1 MTKSADQEHASPP
14 SSLPAYVFRGPA
26 HVAIRTRT
34 NDQPRYVDTRLK
46 VWTWYDGGVALKIDW
61 GELALAPELTE
72 IAKGFMAYSLE
83 KYAPQTAFMFARFL
97 VYLSSTNL
105 AQHFPWGQQNFIAKL
120 EDFKQVR
127 HNLIGLRRF
136 YRWAMDR
143 GINGFDP
150 ITYLK
155 IKEVKSDRVDPYA
168 RIFLSQSGLELD
180 EEVRLLKRIERE
192 PKSDSWEDVQLNIVL
207 HLGFEL
213 APRSIQFHSLDIA
226 DFEFIESAGHEKYY
240 TLWLPMA
247 KKVGQRRPERRPR
260 KITTRLGEKI
270 SRHVLEIQRR
280 FGSDCEPL
288 FVNPCGRRLSVI
300 EVGTGLKYELREAG
314 IDRPNQVSMLLRH
327 HLGQGL
333 ADQGTPADMI
343 AELLGHN
350 STVAARAYVTAT
362 PNIARIKEKALG
374 KSPAYQRIMRSLL
387 TGKIVQRRD
396 ATPEAAVRGVIDTQ
410 YIGDIGACALPVH
423 THCPYNPI
431 YACYT
436 CKKFHPFADGRHEQV
451 KDALQREAQRFID
464 MAEQAGDLSHNRP
477 LAQHQTT
484 ILAVSATIERCRQH
498 TEGDEDDAV

>member
-1 MTKSADQEHASPP
+1 MAKSADQKQATPP

-26 HVAIRTRT
+26 YVAIRTRT

-61 GELALAPELTE
+61 AKLALAPELNE
-72 IAKGFMAYSLE
+72 IAKGFMAYALE
-83 KYAPQTAFMFARFL
+83 RYAPQTAFIFARFL

-105 AQHFPWGQQNFIAKL
+105 ARHFPWSHQDLIARL
-120 EDFKQVR
+120 EGFKKVR
-127 HNLIGLRRF
+127 HNLIGFRRF
-136 YRWAMDR
+136 YLWALNR
-143 GINGFDP
+143 GIKGFDKD
-150 ITYLK
+150 IYLR
-155 IKEVKSDRVDPYA
+155 IKDTKSARVDPYS

-180 EEVRLLKRIERE
+180 EEVRLLKRIERHIS
-192 PKSDSWEDVQLNIVL
+192 SDCWAEAQFNIVL

-213 APRSIQFHSLDIA
+213 APRLIQFHSLDIA
-226 DFEFIESAGHEKYY
+226 DFEFVESADHEKYY

-260 KITTRLGEKI
+260 KITSRLGEKI
-270 SRHVLEIQRR
+270 SRHVLEIQCR
-280 FGSDCEPL
+280 FGNDREPL

-300 EVGTGLKYELREAG
+300 EIGSGLKHELREAG
-314 IDRPNQVSMLLRH
+314 IDRPNQVSILLRH

-387 TGKIVQRRD
+387 TGNIVQRRD
-396 ATPEAAVRGVIDTQ
+396 TAPEAAVRGVIDTQ

-498 TEGDEDDAV
+498 TEGGADDAV

>member
-26 HVAIRTRT
+26 YVAIRTRT

-61 GELALAPELTE
+61 VELALAPDLTE

-105 AQHFPWGQQNFIAKL
+105 ARHFPWDQQNFIAKL
-120 EDFKQVR
+120 EGFKQVR

-136 YRWAMDR
+136 YRWAIDR
-143 GINGFDP
+143 GIKGFDNK
-150 ITYLK
+150 TYLT
-155 IKEVKSDRVDPYA
+155 IKDTKSERVDPYA

-180 EEVRLLKRIERE
+180 EEIRLLKRIERRIS
-192 PKSDSWEDVQLNIVL
+192 SDYWEEAQFNMLL

-226 DFEFIESAGHEKYY
+226 DFEFIESADHEQYY

-270 SRHVLEIQRR
+270 SRHVSEIQRR

-300 EVGTGLKYELREAG
+300 EIGTGLKYEMREAG
-314 IDRPNQVSMLLRH
+314 IDRPNQVTMLLRH

-374 KSPAYQRIMRSLL
+374 KSPAYQCIMRSLL

-396 ATPEAAVRGVIDTQ
+396 TAPERAIRGVIDTQ

-464 MAEQAGDLSHNRP
+464 MAELAGDLIHNRP

-484 ILAVSATIERCRQH
+484 ILAVSATIERCRQQ
-498 TEGDEDDAV
+498 TEDAADDAV

>member
-1 MTKSADQEHASPP
+1 VTKSVDQEHALP
-14 SSLPAYVFRGPA
+14 SSSFPAYVFEGPA

-34 NDQPRYVDTRLK
+34 NDQPRYVDTRQP

-61 GELALAPELTE
+61 VSLDLNPELNE
-72 IAKGFMAYSLE
+72 IAKGFMAYALE
-83 KYAPQTAFMFARFL
+83 KYAPLTAFMFVRSL
-97 VYLSSTNL
+97 VYLSSTGL
-105 AQHFPWGQQNFIAKL
+105 ARNFPWNYQ
-120 EDFKQVR
+120 
-127 HNLIGLRRF
+127 NLIAELNGFKRSRQNLLGFRRL
-136 YRWAMDR
+136 YRWAVDR
-143 GINGFDP
+143 GIKGFDSN
-150 ITYLK
+150 IYLK
-155 IKEVKSDRVDPYA
+155 IKDVKSDRVDPYA

-180 EEVRLLKRIERE
+180 EEIRLLKRIEQIASS
-192 PKSDSWEDVQLNIVL
+192 SDWVAAQFNMML

-213 APRSIQFHSLDIA
+213 GPRSIQFHSLDIA
-226 DFEFIESAGHEKYY
+226 DFEFIESADHEKYY

-260 KITTRLGEKI
+260 KITTLLGEKI
-270 SRHVLEIQRR
+270 SRHVSEIQRR

-288 FVNPCGRRLSVI
+288 FLSPRGRRLSI
-300 EVGTGLKYELREAG
+300 NEIGLGLKHELREAG
-314 IDRPNQVSMLLRH
+314 IDKPNQVTMLLRH

-374 KSPAYQRIMRSLL
+374 KSPSYQRIMRSLL
-387 TGKIVQRRD
+387 TGEIVQRRNTV
-396 ATPEAAVRGVIDTQ
+396 AERAIRGVIDTQ

-423 THCPYNPI
+423 THCPYNPV

-451 KDALQREAQRFID
+451 KEALQREAQRFID
-464 MAEQAGDLSHNRP
+464 MAEQAGDLIHNRP

-498 TEGDEDDAV
+498 TEDAADDAI

>member
-34 NDQPRYVDTRLK
+34 NDQPSYVDTRLK

-300 EVGTGLKYELREAG
+300 EIGTGLKYELREAG

-396 ATPEAAVRGVIDTQ
+396 AAPEAAVRGVIDTQ

-498 TEGDEDDAV
+498 TEGAEDDAV

>member
-1 MTKSADQEHASPP
+1 MAKSADQKQATPP

-26 HVAIRTRT
+26 YVAIRTRT
-34 NDQPRYVDTRLK
+34 NDQPRYVDTRQK
-46 VWTWYDGGVALKIDW
+46 VWTWYDGGIALKIDW
-61 GELALAPELTE
+61 SAIQLNSELIE
-72 IAKGFMAYSLE
+72 IGKGFMAYALE
-83 KYAPQTAFMFARFL
+83 KYAPRTAVMFADTIRFL
-97 VYLSSTNL
+97 PGTNL
-105 AQHFPWGQQNFIAKL
+105 AAGLPWATHQ
-120 EDFKQVR
+120 
-127 HNLIGLRRF
+127 LITALGEIKKTRAVLVGFRRF

-150 ITYLK
+150 VTYLK

-180 EEVRLLKRIERE
+180 EEIRLLKRIERE
-192 PKSDSWEDVQLNIVL
+192 LKYDSWVDVQFNIVL
-207 HLGFEL
+207 HLGFEI
-213 APRSIQFHSLDIA
+213 APRSIQFHSLEIA
-226 DFEFIESAGHEKYY
+226 DFEFTESDDHEKYY

-247 KKVGQRRPERRPR
+247 KKLGQRRPERRPR

-270 SRHVLEIQRR
+270 SRHVSEIQRR

-288 FVNPCGRRLSVI
+288 FVNPCGRRLSII
-300 EVGTGLKYELREAG
+300 EIGTGLKYELREAG
-314 IDRPNQVSMLLRH
+314 IDRPNQVTMLLRH

-387 TGKIVQRRD
+387 TGEIVQRRD
-396 ATPEAAVRGVIDTQ
+396 TAPERAVRGVIDTQ

-464 MAEQAGDLSHNRP
+464 MAELAGDLIHNRP
-477 LAQHQTT
+477 MAQHQTT
-484 ILAVSATIERCRQH
+484 ILAVSATIERCRQQA
-498 TEGDEDDAV
+498 GDAADDAL

>member
-1 MTKSADQEHASPP
+1 MTKSADHEQASP
-14 SSLPAYVFRGPA
+14 SSSPPAYVFEGPA
-26 HVAIRTRT
+26 LVAIRTRT
-34 NDQPRYVDTRLK
+34 TDQPKYVDTRLPI
-46 VWTWYDGGVALKIDW
+46 WTWYDGGLAMTIDW
-61 GELALAPELTE
+61 AELHLNPDIMQ
-72 IAKGFMAYSLE
+72 IAKAFVAYALE
-83 KYAPQTAFMFARFL
+83 KYAPVTAFKASGVFGR
-97 VYLSSTNL
+97 L
-105 AQHFPWGQQNFIAKL
+105 AESEISCKFPWTRQEVVTVVTTWTKSRESVIF
-120 EDFKQVR
+120 FR
-127 HNLIGLRRF
+127 TF
-136 YRWAMDR
+136 YRWALGR
-143 GINGFDP
+143 GILGFDKE
-150 ITYLK
+150 TYLALK
-155 IKEVKSDRVDPYA
+155 EIKTNRVDPYE
-168 RIFLSQSGLELD
+168 RIFLSQSGLAFD
-180 EEVRLLKRIERE
+180 EEIRLLKRIERDLS
-192 PKSDSWEDVQLNIVL
+192 SDSWEEFQLNIIL

-213 APRSIQFHSLDIA
+213 APRSIQFHSLDVT

-247 KKVGQRRPERRPR
+247 KKVGQHRLERRPR

-280 FGSDCEPL
+280 FGSDCGPL

-300 EVGTGLKYELREAG
+300 EIGSGLKHELREAG
-314 IDRPNQVSMLLRH
+314 IDRPNQVTMLLRH

-362 PNIARIKEKALG
+362 PNIARVKEKALG

-387 TGKIVQRRD
+387 TGEIVQRRD
-396 ATPEAAVRGVIDTQ
+396 TAPERAVRGVIDTQ

-423 THCPYNPI
+423 TYCPYNPI

-464 MAEQAGDLSHNRP
+464 MAELTGDLIHNRP

-484 ILAVSATIERCRQH
+484 ILAVSATIERCRQQN
-498 TEGDEDDAV
+498 EDAADDAV

>member
-1 MTKSADQEHASPP
+1 MTKSIDHDYASPTCP
-14 SSLPAYVFRGPA
+14 LVAYVFQGPA
-26 HVAIRTRT
+26 RVAIRTRT
-34 NDQPRYVDTRLK
+34 NDQPRYVDTRPS
-46 VWTWYDGGVALKIDW
+46 VWIWYDGGTAMKIDW
-61 GELALAPELTE
+61 TGLKLNTEFIE
-72 IAKGFMAYSLE
+72 IAKAFMVHMLE
-83 KYAPQTAFMFARFL
+83 KYSPSTAYRAARML
-97 VYLSSTNL
+97 HRVSESDISLK
-105 AQHFPWGQQNFIAKL
+105 FPWAAHEIISAFNSWSCSREYVVVFRTL
-120 EDFKQVR
+120 
-127 HNLIGLRRF
+127 
-136 YRWAMDR
+136 YRWARDR
-143 GINGFDP
+143 GITGFSND
-150 ITYLK
+150 IYLK
-155 IKEVKSDRVDPYA
+155 IKDVKTERSAPYS

-180 EEVRLLKRIERE
+180 EEIRLLKRIERE
-192 PKSDSWEDVQLNIVL
+192 VSSDDWVDAQFNMML

-213 APRSIQFHSLDIA
+213 GPRSIQFHSLEIA
-226 DFEFIESAGHEKYY
+226 DFEVIETVENERYY

-260 KITTRLGEKI
+260 KVTTRLGEKI
-270 SRHVLEIQRR
+270 EQHIFGHQRR
-280 FGSDCEPL
+280 FGSACEPL
-288 FVNPCGRRLSVI
+288 FVSLDGKRLSVREI
-300 EVGTGLKYELREAG
+300 GDALKYELLEAG
-314 IDRPNQVSMLLRH
+314 IDKPNQVSILLRH

-387 TGKIVQRRD
+387 TGEVVQRRD
-396 ATPEAAVRGVIDTQ
+396 TVAERAIRGVIDTQ

-423 THCPYNPI
+423 TLCPYNPV

-451 KDALQREAQRFID
+451 KEALQREAQRFID
-464 MAEQAGDLSHNRP
+464 MAEQAGDLIHNRP

-498 TEGDEDDAV
+498 TEDAADDAV

>member
-1 MTKSADQEHASPP
+1 MGHT
-14 SSLPAYVFRGPA
+14 
-26 HVAIRTRT
+26 
-34 NDQPRYVDTRLK
+34 
-46 VWTWYDGGVALKIDW
+46 
-61 GELALAPELTE
+61 
-72 IAKGFMAYSLE
+72 
-83 KYAPQTAFMFARFL
+83 
-97 VYLSSTNL
+97 STNHCSRRDKKTRAVL
-105 AQHFPWGQQNFIAKL
+105 VGF
-120 EDFKQVR
+120 
-127 HNLIGLRRF
+127 RRF

-150 ITYLK
+150 ATYLK

-180 EEVRLLKRIERE
+180 EEIRLLKRIERE
-192 PKSDSWEDVQLNIVL
+192 LKCDSWVDVQFNIVL
-207 HLGFEL
+207 HLGFEI

-226 DFEFIESAGHEKYY
+226 DFEFIESTDHEKYY

-270 SRHVLEIQRR
+270 SRHVSEIQRR

-300 EVGTGLKYELREAG
+300 EVGSGLKHELREAG
-314 IDRPNQVSMLLRH
+314 IDRPNQVTMLLRH

-333 ADQGTPADMI
+333 ADQGTPADRI

-387 TGKIVQRRD
+387 TGKIVKRRD
-396 ATPEAAVRGVIDTQ
+396 TAPEAAVRGVIDTQ

-477 LAQHQTT
+477 LAQHQKT
-484 ILAVSATIERCRQH
+484 ILAVSTTIERCRQH
-498 TEGDEDDAV
+498 TEGAADDAV

>member
-1 MTKSADQEHASPP
+1 MTKSADHEDAPP
-14 SSLPAYVFRGPA
+14 SSSFPAYVFEGPA
-26 HVAIRTRT
+26 QVAIRTRT
-34 NDQPRYVDTRLK
+34 NDQPRYVDTRLS

-61 GELALAPELTE
+61 ASLDLTPELNE
-72 IAKGFMAYSLE
+72 IAKGFMAYALE
-83 KYAPQTAFMFARFL
+83 KYAPQTAFMFVRSL
-97 VYLSSTNL
+97 VYLSSTAL
-105 AQHFPWGQQNFIAKL
+105 ARYFPWDYQDLIAEL
-120 EDFKQVR
+120 NGFKKSRQ
-127 HNLIGLRRF
+127 HLIGFRRL
-136 YRWAMDR
+136 YRWAVDR
-143 GINGFDP
+143 GIKGFESN
-150 ITYLK
+150 IYLK
-155 IKEVKSDRVDPYA
+155 IKDVKSDRVDPYA
-168 RIFLSQSGLELD
+168 RIFLSQCGLELD
-180 EEVRLLKRIERE
+180 EEIRLLKCIER
-192 PKSDSWEDVQLNIVL
+192 KGSSSDWVAAQFNMML

-213 APRSIQFHSLDIA
+213 GPRAIQFHSLDIA
-226 DFEFIESAGHEKYY
+226 DFEFIESADHEKYY

-270 SRHVLEIQRR
+270 SRHVSEIQRR

-288 FVNPCGRRLSVI
+288 FVSPRGRRLSVNAI
-300 EVGTGLKYELREAG
+300 GPGLKHELREAG
-314 IDRPNQVSMLLRH
+314 IDKPNQVTMLLRH

-374 KSPAYQRIMRSLL
+374 KSTAYQHIMRSLL
-387 TGKIVQRRD
+387 TGEIVQRRD
-396 ATPEAAVRGVIDTQ
+396 TVPERAIRGVIDTQ

-423 THCPYNPI
+423 THCPYNPV

-451 KDALQREAQRFID
+451 KEALQREAQRFID
-464 MAEQAGDLSHNRP
+464 MAEQAGDLIHNRP

-498 TEGDEDDAV
+498 TEDAEDDTV

>member
-1 MTKSADQEHASPP
+1 MTKSTDQEHASPP
-14 SSLPAYVFRGPA
+14 SSLPAYVFTGPA

-34 NDQPRYVDTRLK
+34 NDQPKYVDTQLK
-46 VWTWYDGGVALKIDW
+46 VWTWYDGGIALKIDW
-61 GELALAPELTE
+61 SAIQLNSELIE
-72 IAKGFMAYSLE
+72 IGKGFMAYALE
-83 KYAPQTAFMFARFL
+83 KYAPRTAVMFADTLRFL
-97 VYLSSTNL
+97 PGTNL
-105 AQHFPWGQQNFIAKL
+105 AAGLPWATHQLITAL
-120 EDFKQVR
+120 EEIKKTRAV
-127 HNLIGLRRF
+127 LIGFRRF

-150 ITYLK
+150 ATYLK

-180 EEVRLLKRIERE
+180 EEIRLLKRIERE
-192 PKSDSWEDVQLNIVL
+192 LKYDSWVDFQFNIVL
-207 HLGFEL
+207 HLGFEI
-213 APRSIQFHSLDIA
+213 APRSIQFHALDIA
-226 DFEFIESAGHEKYY
+226 DFEFIESTDHEKYY

-270 SRHVLEIQRR
+270 SRHVSEIQRR

-300 EVGTGLKYELREAG
+300 EVGSGLKHELREAG
-314 IDRPNQVSMLLRH
+314 IDRPNQVTMLLRH

-350 STVAARAYVTAT
+350 TTVAARAYVTAT

-374 KSPAYQRIMRSLL
+374 KSPSYQRIMRSLL
-387 TGKIVQRRD
+387 TGEIVQRHD
-396 ATPEAAVRGVIDTQ
+396 TVPERAIRGVIDTQ

-423 THCPYNPI
+423 THCPYNPV
-431 YACYT
+431 YACYA

-464 MAEQAGDLSHNRP
+464 MAEQAGDLIHNRP

-484 ILAVSATIERCRQH
+484 ILAVRATIERCRQH
-498 TEGDEDDAV
+498 TEGSADDAV